1 MWYVKYV
8 YLQLFTLQYD
18 KMILLNN
25 ALNSMHKLFFLQKI
39 NVLLLASIQFQQICI
54 PSALYAY
61 CPIFLK
67 LFLFLMLGIDCLK
80 KSCFGTTCFWLYI
93 EKKKCITM
101 KCLCVNAF
109 FFVAMKM
116 FPVYSKLQNSITGNN
131 QFSFFVYS
139 TKNEKNMDKSCS
151 FIYIYQY
158 HIVLQF

>member
-1 MWYVKYV
+1 MPIWFYWIMHLILCINSFFPKRSMSFCWPLFNFNKYV
-8 YLQLFTLQYD
+8 YLQLFTLIVRFSWNYSFF
-18 KMILLNN
+18 N
-25 ALNSMHKLFFLQKI
+25 AGHWLSEKIMFRDDVFLI
-39 NVLLLASIQFQQICI
+39 V
-54 PSALYAY
+54 Y
-61 CPIFLK
+61 
-67 LFLFLMLGIDCLK
+67 
-80 KSCFGTTCFWLYI
+80 W
-93 EKKKCITM
+93 KKKCITM

>member
-1 MWYVKYV
+1 
-8 YLQLFTLQYD
+8 
-18 KMILLNN
+18 MILLNN

-67 LFLFLMLGIDCLK
+67 LFLFFNAGH
-80 KSCFGTTCFWLYI
+80 WLSEKIMFRDDVFLIVYW
-93 EKKKCITM
+93 KKKCITM